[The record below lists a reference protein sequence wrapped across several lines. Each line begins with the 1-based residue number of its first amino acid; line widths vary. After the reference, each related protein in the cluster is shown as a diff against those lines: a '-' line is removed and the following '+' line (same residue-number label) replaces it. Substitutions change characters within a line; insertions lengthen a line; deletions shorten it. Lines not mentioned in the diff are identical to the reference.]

1 MAIGAFLDIICEEF
15 NRVAIPQL
23 IDLNGEH
30 FNAIKGILPA
40 LRKVLVLY
48 DFLIT
53 EKLIN

>member
-40 LRKVLVLY
+40 LRKVLALY
-48 DFLIT
+48 NFLIT
-53 EKLIN
+53 EKLIK